1 MEHSTAASIFWKPDE
16 MKEMATE
23 LAAVGMHADL
33 KLHLQVDDQNRGLC
47 KT

>member
-1 MEHSTAASIFWKPDE
+1 MRGMILYTDE
-16 MKEMATE
+16 MKEM
-23 LAAVGMHADL
+23 AAVGMHADL